1 MKKIEI
7 TLHIEPE
14 EFVIEDI
21 EPISPKNMLLKNLK
35 NTVKSEK
42 K

>member
-14 EFVIEDI
+14 EFVIEKV
-21 EPISPKNMLLKNLK
+21 ESISPRNMLLMKLK
-35 NTVKSEK
+35 NIRK
-42 K
+42 KNE